1 MCVIKRECVSVLY
14 IFMYKERES
23 NREREKRKVFAREKE
38 RWKHRSI
45 YPTPIAV
52 NEQIKC

>member
-1 MCVIKRECVSVLY
+1 MYVIKRECVSVLY
-14 IFMYKERES
+14 IFMYKKRERE
-23 NREREKRKVFAREKE
+23 REREKVCAREKE

-52 NEQIKC
+52 NEQIKR